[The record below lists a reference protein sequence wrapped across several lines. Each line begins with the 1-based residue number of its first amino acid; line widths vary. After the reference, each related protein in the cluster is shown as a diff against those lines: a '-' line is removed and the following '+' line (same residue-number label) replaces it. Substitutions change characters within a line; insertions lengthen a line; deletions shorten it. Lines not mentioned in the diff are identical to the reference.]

1 MKKVIINWL
10 FIYVFKGL
18 FLFVCCNIWI
28 WRIFFV
34 LVYFIMLSVYMF
46 IFLMIFIVFDKGIDI
61 VRVVFFKVILIVF
74 VLNVVNK
81 NGSLIMLF
89 VDIIV
94 FNKCFLEDFKLIVF
108 VVMLKFVVFKL
119 DLDVFDVKDFK
130 ILFFVF
136 LYVKMLFGCILML
149 LVVRLRVK

>member
-1 MKKVIINWL
+1 MINWL

-18 FLFVCCNIWI
+18 LLFVCCNIWI

-74 VLNVVNK
+74 VLNVVNN
-81 NGSLIMLF
+81 NGSFIMLF

-136 LYVKMLFGCILML
+136 LYVKMLLGCILML